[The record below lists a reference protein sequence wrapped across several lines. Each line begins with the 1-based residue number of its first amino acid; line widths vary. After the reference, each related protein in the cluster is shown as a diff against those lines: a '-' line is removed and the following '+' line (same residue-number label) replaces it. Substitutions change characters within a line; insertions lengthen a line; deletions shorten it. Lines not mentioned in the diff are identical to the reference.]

1 MISRAIGPAALL
13 LVSVAA
19 GLIAIEFLASA
30 HVPAWPVHALRSY
43 VPLNMPAAAPGNI
56 AKPWMAESFNSW
68 GMRDR
73 EHSISRPPDIR
84 SRIVFVG
91 DSFVEF
97 QGLSRTLPAMV
108 EEKFAA
114 MGQAGIETIN
124 LGVSGT
130 GLNSYYYRL
139 RDVALRLSPDV
150 LTVFFFSG
158 NDFLLD
164 GSGYSAEVL
173 PPLVDESPGRSLMG
187 RVMPHANWL
196 IVNRLRQS
204 EVLKGNKL
212 VPDEFA
218 ILQRHIRAPIEQR
231 AALLARHMNRFYYPQ
246 ISEDKLSEV
255 LSRGDG
261 RFLAAF
267 EARPFD
273 EEILAGWLPDLI
285 LRDEL
290 GANPFAAVK
299 SREDAAGFV
308 KPADVEANL
317 SWLLQM
323 EKLATSHGVPI
334 QFFII
339 PAGSVDPEFVEF
351 WKPWPRYY
359 SWYLHCDLRHD
370 LLVQELRKT
379 HLSFVDLK
387 PVFDGIP
394 GTYRKSDAHW
404 TELGLRIAADVV
416 FKQLQRVIKAEP
428 PASGRPSRDVVRP

>member
-1 MISRAIGPAALL
+1 LISRAIGPAALL

-19 GLIAIEFLASA
+19 GLIAVEFLASA
-30 HVPAWPVHALRSY
+30 YVPAWPARALRSY
-43 VPLNMPAAAPGNI
+43 FPLNMPAGAPGDI

-73 EHSISRPPDIR
+73 EHSISRPPDTR

-164 GSGYSAEVL
+164 GSGYSAEVF

-187 RVMPHANWL
+187 RVMPNANWL

-290 GANPFAAVK
+290 GANPFAVVK

-339 PAGSVDPEFVEF
+339 PVGSVDPEFVEF

-387 PVFDGIP
+387 PVFNGIP